1 MGNMGNFS
9 EEKMKTFLSK
19 YNRIE
24 TANINLFVQEKIV
37 VANIEDSRIIL
48 MLVNYSDCS
57 ITNKF

>member
-24 TANINLFVQEKIV
+24 TADINLFVQEKIV